1 MHTLF
6 SSENI
11 KEKDD
16 FEDIDIYGR
25 MILKC
30 TSDKWGLDVWN

>member
-11 KEKDD
+11 KERDG

-25 MILKC
+25 MILKY
-30 TSDKWGLDVWN
+30 TSDK